1 MNRQNFLRVTL
12 FVSVL
17 ALNPAAAE
25 VNLRTGCDITAT
37 QDQNQ
42 NLIKSGI
49 ADLLEAK
56 GLEREAAERISQD
69 FVSSNGVH
77 LAAMVQNITENT
89 RLTKE
94 EILSY
99 LGNEALFGKDIRL
112 DRYDALIQMHT
123 KITQAVPDA
132 MTRTRLRGVATLNQ
146 TLV

>member
-17 ALNPAAAE
+17 AFNPAVAE
-25 VNLRTGCDITAT
+25 VNLRTDCDITSS
-37 QDQNQ
+37 QNQ
-42 NLIKSGI
+42 NQNAIQLDI

-56 GLEREAAERISQD
+56 GIEREAAERISQE
-69 FVSSNGVH
+69 FVASNGVH
-77 LAAMVQNITENT
+77 LDMVQNIAENT

-94 EILSY
+94 EILGY

-112 DRYDALIQMHT
+112 DRYDTLIQMHT

-132 MTRTRLRGVATLNQ
+132 MTRTQLRRVATLNQ